1 MATALVPFPIRRD
14 PFYDS
19 RAWHELRY
27 KALKKAKKGPNGHP
41 ICSCCLHEGTANNP
55 IQIDHIKPRSK
66 FPELELDPTNMQ
78 PMCMKCNQGKSNT
91 DETDWRSSGNWGRQ
105 FTKPYQEGFR
115 RDMAILRGPACWQR
129 TALIFA
135 GALPPMALC
144 AVLGTVFIDNAQL
157 PLEQVIWFGA
167 IVLVA
172 ACSCANAARWFP
184 AAPKPLTWGTEE
196 DWSDVGDLDWGAP
209 RRDRR

>member
-1 MATALVPFPIRRD
+1 MATALVPVPRD

-27 KALKKAKKGPNGHP
+27 KALKKSDGRCQLCGARQ
-41 ICSCCLHEGTANNP
+41 TAENP
-55 IQIDHIKPRSK
+55 LQVDHIKPRSK
-66 FPELELDPTNMQ
+66 YPALALDLSNLQ
-78 PMCMKCNQGKSNT
+78 VLCRDCNQGKSNT
-91 DETDWRSSGNWGRQ
+91 DETDWR
-105 FTKPYQEGFR
+105 KPQRSIFLPYREAWA
-115 RDMAILRGPACWQR
+115 RDMAILRGPPCWQR

-135 GALPPMALC
+135 GALPVMALC
-144 AVLGTVFIDNAQL
+144 AVLGTVFIDNTQL

>member
-1 MATALVPFPIRRD
+1 MATALVPFPVRRD

-19 RAWHELRY
+19 KAWHELRY
-27 KALKKAKKGPNGHP
+27 KALAKAKKGPTGHP
-41 ICSCCLHEGTANNP
+41 ICDCCFHEGTPGNP
-55 IQIDHIKPRSK
+55 IQVDHVKPRSTH
-66 FPELELDPTNMQ
+66 PELALTLSNLQVLCRD
-78 PMCMKCNQGKSNT
+78 CNQGKSNT
-91 DETDWRSSGNWGRQ
+91 DETDWRGAKSPMNFGILR
-105 FTKPYQEGFR
+105 PYREAWA
-115 RDMAILRGPACWQR
+115 RDMAILRGPPCWQR
-129 TALIFA
+129 TALIFSF
-135 GALPPMALC
+135 ALPPMALC

-196 DWSDVGDLDWGAP
+196 DWSDVDLDWGGS

>member
-1 MATALVPFPIRRD
+1 MATALVPFPVRRD

-19 RAWHELRY
+19 QAWHELRY
-27 KALKKAKKGPNGHP
+27 KALKKSDGRCQLCGAR
-41 ICSCCLHEGTANNP
+41 LTAENP
-55 IQIDHIKPRSK
+55 LQVDHIKPRSK
-66 FPELELDPTNMQ
+66 HPEMALTLSNLQ
-78 PMCMKCNQGKSNT
+78 VLCRACNLGKSNT
-91 DETDWRSSGNWGRQ
+91 DQTDWRSSGNWGRQ
-105 FTKPYQEGFR
+105 FTKPYREGFR

-135 GALPPMALC
+135 GALPAVALC
-144 AVLGTVFIDNAQL
+144 AVLGSVFIDDVRM
-157 PLEQVIWFGA
+157 PLDQAIWFGA

-196 DWSDVGDLDWGAP
+196 DWSDVDLDWGGS

>member
-1 MATALVPFPIRRD
+1 MATALVPFPVRRD

-19 RAWHELRY
+19 QAWHELRY
-27 KALKKAKKGPNGHP
+27 KALAKAKKGPTGHP
-41 ICSCCLHEGTANNP
+41 ICDCCFHEGTPVNP
-55 IQIDHIKPRSK
+55 IQVDHIKPRSK
-66 FPELELDPTNMQ
+66 RPDLALTLSNLEVLCRD
-78 PMCMKCNQGKSNT
+78 CNLGKSNT

-129 TALIFA
+129 TALIFSF
-135 GALPPMALC
+135 ALPAVALC
-144 AVLGTVFIDNAQL
+144 AVLGTAFIDQEQL
-157 PLEQVIWFGA
+157 PLDQAIWFGA